1 MSTQDMK
8 EFRTPLTE
16 KLAELDKKGY
26 DTQFKFEEGVLK
38 DRSSHKNYQA
48 QELII
53 NEEFRFEG
61 ESNPGD
67 MSILYAIETKD
78 GTRGTVT
85 DAYGTYSDNELGE
98 FMNRVKEKGKLD
110 GVKK

>member
-8 EFRTPLTE
+8 EFRTPLSE

-26 DTQFKFEEGVLK
+26 DKQFKFEDGVLK
-38 DRSSHKNYQA
+38 DRSSQKNYQA
-48 QELII
+48 QELTI

-67 MSILYAIETKD
+67 MSILYGVETKD
-78 GTRGTVT
+78 GTKGSVV

-98 FMNRVKEKGKLD
+98 FMSRVKEKSKLD

>member
-8 EFRTPLTE
+8 EFRTPLIE
-16 KLAELDKKGY
+16 KMAGLEEKGY
-26 DTQFKFEEGVLK
+26 QTQFKFEEGVLK
-38 DRSSHKNYQA
+38 DRSSQKNYQA
-48 QELII
+48 QELSID
-53 NEEFRFEG
+53 EEFRFEG

-67 MSILYAIETKD
+67 MSILYAITTKD
-78 GTRGTVT
+78 GTKGTVV

-98 FMNRVKEKGKLD
+98 FMNRVKEKAKLD

>member
-1 MSTQDMK
+1 MQDMK
-8 EFRTPLTE
+8 EFRTPLSE
-16 KLAELDKKGY
+16 KMNELEKKGY

-38 DRSSHKNYQA
+38 DRSSHKNYQP
-48 QELII
+48 QELSID
-53 NEEFRFEG
+53 EEFRFEG

-78 GTRGTVT
+78 GTKGTVA

-98 FMNRVKEKGKLD
+98 FMAKVKEKGKLS
-110 GVKK
+110 GEKK